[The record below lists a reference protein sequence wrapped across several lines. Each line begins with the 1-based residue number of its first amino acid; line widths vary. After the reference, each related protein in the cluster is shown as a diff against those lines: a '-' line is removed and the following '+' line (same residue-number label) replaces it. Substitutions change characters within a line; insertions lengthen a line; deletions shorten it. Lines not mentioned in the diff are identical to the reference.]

1 MGLVVGADIGGTN
14 IKLVGVT
21 EDGEITAQTQ
31 VETRDSIADTTEKR
45 RYWVQ
50 ALREGIEAI
59 TRQSG
64 GAVTRVGIAAPG
76 LVSVDGLTIRHM
88 PGRLSGLE
96 GLCWTDELGVGDVV
110 PVINDAQ
117 AALVAE
123 SWIGAASQVQDAF
136 LLTLGTGV
144 GGAVMLDG
152 AVRRGPTGRL
162 GHLGH
167 MTLDLNGTA
176 DICGTPGSLE
186 VFVGEATLA
195 ERSAGRFTTYP
206 ELIGEYRTGDIAAT
220 ELWLRTVRALATGI
234 SSLVNV
240 LDPQLV
246 LLGGGISTASEL
258 GPPLKTYMD
267 ELEWRP
273 DGDAV
278 PIRTAELGT
287 YGGAVGAARRAM
299 GGASGDHVTGA
310 EALHRTSY

>member
-1 MGLVVGADIGGTN
+1 MELVVGADIGGTN

-31 VETRDSIADTTEKR
+31 VETRDSMPDTAEKR

-64 GAVTRVGIAAPG
+64 GGVSRMGIAAPG
-76 LVSVDGLTIRHM
+76 LVSADGLTIRRM

-96 GLCWTDELGVGDVV
+96 GLRWTDELSVGDVV
-110 PVINDAQ
+110 PVVNDAQ
-117 AALVAE
+117 AALIGE
-123 SWIGAASQVQDAF
+123 SWIGAASTVQDAF

-144 GGAVMLDG
+144 GGAIMLDG

-167 MTLDLNGTA
+167 VTLDLDGRA

-186 VFVGEATLA
+186 MFVGQESLA

-206 ELIGEYRTGDIAAT
+206 ELIGEYRAGDIVAA

-234 SSLVNV
+234 SSLVNI

-246 LLGGGISTASEL
+246 LLGGGISTAREL
-258 GPPLKTYMD
+258 DAPLRTYMD

-273 DGDAV
+273 DGEAV
-278 PIRTAELGT
+278 PIRTAELGI

-299 GGASGDHVTGA
+299 DYASGDRATGA
-310 EALHRTSY
+310 GYQHRTSY